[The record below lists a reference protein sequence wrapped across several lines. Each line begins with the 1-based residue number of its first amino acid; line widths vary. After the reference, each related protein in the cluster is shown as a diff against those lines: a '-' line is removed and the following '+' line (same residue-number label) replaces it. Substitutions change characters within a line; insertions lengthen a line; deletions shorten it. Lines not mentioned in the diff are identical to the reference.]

1 MKKTKT
7 IYWIVTG
14 LFAAFMAFTAIPD
27 ILMAEDAIKFMT
39 HLGYPQYF
47 IPFIGVMKLLG
58 CIAIL
63 IPGYPKIKEWA
74 YAGLFFDLIGAT
86 YSSLATDGFMP
97 QIFFMLVPFILGI
110 LSYSYNQKYQQAKKA
125 TTPEKIK
132 AAQRVEMMQKA
143 G

>member
-1 MKKTKT
+1 
-7 IYWIVTG
+7 
-14 LFAAFMAFTAIPD
+14 
-27 ILMAEDAIKFMT
+27 MT
-39 HLGYPQYF
+39 HLGYPRYF

-97 QIFFMLVPFILGI
+97 QIFFMLVPFILGT
-110 LSYSYNQKYQQAKKA
+110 LSYVYNQKYQEILKDNTTKKTRA
-125 TTPEKIK
+125 MQK
-132 AAQRVEMMQKA
+132 VEMEAKA
-143 G
+143 VL